1 LIEKV
6 LFQQIQRKMN
16 KEQSLN
22 FVRQII
28 RSPVFQG
35 LAFKEKRLAFDEIL
49 ATGEITQQELSFLIN
64 EARQEAQRQ
73 SETKPEVKTVES
85 FQAPQ
90 VFTPTIVN
98 PPIQQPVIPT
108 IKIQPLKRT
117 GKVRDVS
124 KYGSKPKELCA
135 LLLSKGLK
143 DLSEDE
149 EELVANYLEDSG
161 ISVSLKDKPS
171 DLCRKLLQLTMEQEG
186 YDPQRVPINVYA
198 NTLLTK
204 EQQAKEIKAQQ
215 EMEARRLK
223 EIEDRRIGTRQ
234 MLENQANNL
243 PGCVLEDSKILSKIP
258 YNLQV
263 DKNLGIMT
271 LSDNTLQYSSVIS
284 VNNQIYEEIFRAY
297 ENPIIELVSIQGYR
311 TYVRVAEGHQD
322 DPNLIYISP
331 LVATSL
337 NIENRGAAV
346 AKLCISL
353 PIIKHI
359 KFTFFGTTE
368 ELNLILDQILEKLP
382 DLINAFSYLSLGM
395 LLYMIIKTDQGDIKI
410 SVRVEALYDDNDQS
424 VFAGLIPFG
433 ENDIPF
439 DIDPDLA

>member
-149 EELVANYLEDSG
+149 EE
-161 ISVSLKDKPS
+161 
-171 DLCRKLLQLTMEQEG
+171 
-186 YDPQRVPINVYA
+186 
-198 NTLLTK
+198 
-204 EQQAKEIKAQQ
+204 
-215 EMEARRLK
+215 
-223 EIEDRRIGTRQ
+223 
-234 MLENQANNL
+234 
-243 PGCVLEDSKILSKIP
+243 
-258 YNLQV
+258 
-263 DKNLGIMT
+263 
-271 LSDNTLQYSSVIS
+271 
-284 VNNQIYEEIFRAY
+284 
-297 ENPIIELVSIQGYR
+297 
-311 TYVRVAEGHQD
+311 
-322 DPNLIYISP
+322 
-331 LVATSL
+331 
-337 NIENRGAAV
+337 
-346 AKLCISL
+346 
-353 PIIKHI
+353 
-359 KFTFFGTTE
+359 
-368 ELNLILDQILEKLP
+368 
-382 DLINAFSYLSLGM
+382 FS
-395 LLYMIIKTDQGDIKI
+395 
-410 SVRVEALYDDNDQS
+410 
-424 VFAGLIPFG
+424 
-433 ENDIPF
+433 
-439 DIDPDLA
+439 